1 MSKLKYPNLFSPIK
15 IGKQYFKNRIFAAP
29 TGWIDLDKGGMY
41 NKEAAYYYGRK
52 AMGGAAAVTL
62 GECNVDGEL
71 GTGFGYR
78 PNAVGGMGKIT
89 GKNGRG
95 DNNFF

>member
-52 AMGGAAAVTL
+52 AMGAVDNARDTLAELLGAKPNEVYFTS
-62 GECNVDGEL
+62 GGDGE
-71 GTGFGYR
+71 R
-78 PNAVGGMGKIT
+78 
-89 GKNGRG
+89 
-95 DNNFF
+95 